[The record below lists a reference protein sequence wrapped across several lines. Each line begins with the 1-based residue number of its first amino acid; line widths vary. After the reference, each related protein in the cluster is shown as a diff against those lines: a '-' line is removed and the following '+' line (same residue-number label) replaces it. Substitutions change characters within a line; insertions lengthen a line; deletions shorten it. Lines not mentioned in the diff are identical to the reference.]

1 MYDMY
6 FIDGYE
12 GKYLTFVNP
21 RNDIIVKCWK
31 PDGEQSWPYIQ
42 GNITTFE
49 GNTYIGRVETI
60 EEGKDM
66 YPEYFI

>member
-6 FIDGYE
+6 FIDGGTGE
-12 GKYLTFVNP
+12 YL
-21 RNDIIVKCWK
+21 
-31 PDGEQSWPYIQ
+31 
-42 GNITTFE
+42 TFE

-66 YPEYFI
+66 YPEYFV